1 MSIRLFSRPGLALR
15 WGGVVAGVM
24 ALSVWSLA
32 GWGEAKQAASTKPP
46 PAAVVTVRVARQNV
60 PIFLGGVGT
69 VLAERSVTVKV
80 RVDGQLDKVLFVE
93 GQDVKAGQLLAQID
107 PQALQAQLAQALA
120 QQARDEA
127 QLLNARID
135 LQRYSQLLSQDS
147 VSRQT
152 YDTQKA
158 LVNQLA
164 AAVKS
169 DAAQVSF
176 ARVQLGYTTIRSPLS
191 GRTGARLIDPG
202 NIVHATD
209 NTGLVV
215 INQIDPIMVQFTVPE
230 DHFGAI
236 NRAISPGLPPLPVFV
251 YSRTDA
257 ATPLGRGVLTLVN
270 NQIDSST
277 GTLTLKARFANPG
290 HELWP
295 GQYVNVRLRVGTRT
309 QALTVPTAAIQ
320 RGPDGTYVYKVDA
333 DGRARLQLVRLGPVQ
348 AGMAIVE
355 QGLAAGERVVL
366 EGQYKL
372 RPGSSVVEA
381 RSAGAGAV
389 R

>member
-1 MSIRLFSRPGLALR
+1 MSIRLFSRPGPALR
-15 WGGVVAGVM
+15 WAGAVVSVV

-32 GWGEAKQAASTKPP
+32 GRGEGKPAASAKPP
-46 PAAVVTVRVARQNV
+46 LVAVVTVRVARQDV
-60 PIFLGGVGT
+60 PLFLGGVGT
-69 VLAERSVTVKV
+69 VLAEQSVIVKV

-93 GQDVKAGQLLAQID
+93 GQDVKAGQVLAQID
-107 PQALQAQLAQALA
+107 PQALQAQLAQAQA

-127 QLLNARID
+127 QLVNARID
-135 LQRYSQLLSQDS
+135 LKRYSQLLSEDS

-158 LVNQLA
+158 LVGQLV
-164 AAVKS
+164 AAVKT

-209 NTGLVV
+209 STGLVV
-215 INQIDPIMVQFTVPE
+215 INQIAPIMVQFTVPE
-230 DHFGAI
+230 DSFGAI
-236 NRAISPGLPPLPVFV
+236 NRASGPGQPPLPVFV

-270 NQIDSST
+270 NQIDSTT
-277 GTLTLKARFANPG
+277 GTLTLKARFANPK

-295 GQYVNVRLRVGTRT
+295 GQYVNVQLRVGTRA
-309 QALTVPTAAIQ
+309 QALTVPATAIQ
-320 RGPDGTYVYKVDA
+320 RGPDGTYVYKVD
-333 DGRARLQLVRLGPVQ
+333 GGGVARLQLVRLGPIRD
-348 AGMAIVE
+348 GTAIVE

-372 RPGSSVVEA
+372 KPGSSVVEA
-381 RSAGAGAV
+381 HSAGAA